1 MGTEADCDSLHDRVA
16 AHPAT
21 GCGSDNNGEGQETTC
36 KKLTGENPWRQP
48 ALQTAAIE
56 LTGGGVS
63 SLFVDLRRGPK
74 RSDQM
79 LSALTPWMPGN

>member
-1 MGTEADCDSLHDRVA
+1 M
-16 AHPAT
+16 
-21 GCGSDNNGEGQETTC
+21 QETYRREPVASTHE
-36 KKLTGENPWRQP
+36 GDRPQ
-48 ALQTAAIE
+48 QTAAIK

-74 RSDQM
+74 RSGQM